1 MGQWL
6 SVRKLISLI
15 ATILLLFR
23 ENRPYK
29 SALRGAIN
37 LCAREMSEARMKL
50 PLRDENAYPCVAD
63 EFQIV
68 EYLANPANR
77 WQVEQYLIGRQLRR
91 SRHIETFVP

>member
-29 SALRGAIN
+29 SALRGSIN
-37 LCAREMSEARMKL
+37 LCGRMKL
-50 PLRDENAYPCVAD
+50 PLRAENAYPCVAD

-68 EYLANPANR
+68 DYLANPAIS
-77 WQVEQYLIGRQLRR
+77 V
-91 SRHIETFVP
+91 SRLSST